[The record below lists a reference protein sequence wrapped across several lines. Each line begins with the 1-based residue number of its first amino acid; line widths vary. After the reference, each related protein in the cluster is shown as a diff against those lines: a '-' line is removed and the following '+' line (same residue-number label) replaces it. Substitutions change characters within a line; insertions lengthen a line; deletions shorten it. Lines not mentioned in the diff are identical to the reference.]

1 MTSRRD
7 TPEEI
12 ELLSAWLDD
21 ALDAEARQALAER
34 LAASPAL
41 SEKLR
46 ELEALDASLRALPAP
61 RPSAELTRR
70 MEARLTREFPHS
82 TPEARSPLRASRRW
96 RNRFRVP
103 LALAASAAAAA
114 LVVLLLPGSREDL
127 GSEDRGQLDGP
138 VEVARTQRKGDQP
151 TLDPGGFETQPR
163 PIDSAA
169 ELSGAEDSSAEELV
183 SRTLDTASD
192 EELELVLALE
202 ALGDAPVSD
211 SDLALIEELE
221 LIQALAA
228 LGAES
233 LGRG

>member
-21 ALDAEARQALAER
+21 ALDAEDRQALAER

-41 SEKLR
+41 SKKLR

-61 RPSAELTRR
+61 TPSAELTRR
-70 MEARLTREFPHS
+70 MEARLTREFSHS
-82 TPEARSPLRASRRW
+82 TPDARSPLRASRRW
-96 RNRFRVP
+96 RDRFRVP

-114 LVVLLLPGSREDL
+114 LAVLLLPGSQ
-127 GSEDRGQLDGP
+127 EDRGSEE
-138 VEVARTQRKGDQP
+138 VE
-151 TLDPGGFETQPR
+151 L
-163 PIDSAA
+163 
-169 ELSGAEDSSAEELV
+169 LGAQDSSAEELV

-192 EELELVLALE
+192 EELDLVLALE
-202 ALGDAPVSD
+202 VLGDAPVSD

-228 LGAES
+228 LGTGS
-233 LGRG
+233 LDRG

>member
-82 TPEARSPLRASRRW
+82 TSEARSPLRVSRRW

-103 LALAASAAAAA
+103 LALAAAAA

-127 GSEDRGQLDGP
+127 GSEDGGQLDGP
-138 VEVARTQRKGDQP
+138 VEVA
-151 TLDPGGFETQPR
+151 
-163 PIDSAA
+163 
-169 ELSGAEDSSAEELV
+169 
-183 SRTLDTASD
+183 RTLDTASD

>member
-82 TPEARSPLRASRRW
+82 TPEARSPLRVSRRW

-127 GSEDRGQLDGP
+127 GSEDGGQLDGP
-138 VEVARTQRKGDQP
+138 VEVA
-151 TLDPGGFETQPR
+151 
-163 PIDSAA
+163 
-169 ELSGAEDSSAEELV
+169 
-183 SRTLDTASD
+183 RTLDTASD

>member
-82 TPEARSPLRASRRW
+82 APEARSPLRASRRW

-127 GSEDRGQLDGP
+127 GSED
-138 VEVARTQRKGDQP
+138 V
-151 TLDPGGFETQPR
+151 
-163 PIDSAA
+163 
-169 ELSGAEDSSAEELV
+169 ELSGAQDSSAEELV

>member
-82 TPEARSPLRASRRW
+82 APEARSPLRASRRW

-103 LALAASAAAAA
+103 LALAAAAA
-114 LVVLLLPGSREDL
+114 LAVLLLPGSREDL
-127 GSEDRGQLDGP
+127 GSEDGGQLDGP
-138 VEVARTQRKGDQP
+138 IEVARTQRKDDQP
-151 TLDPGGFETQPR
+151 TLDPGGFEAQPR
-163 PIDSAA
+163 PIDSGV

-233 LGRG
+233 WGRG

>member
-82 TPEARSPLRASRRW
+82 APEARSPLRGSRRW

-103 LALAASAAAAA
+103 LALAASAVAAA

-127 GSEDRGQLDGP
+127 GSED
-138 VEVARTQRKGDQP
+138 V
-151 TLDPGGFETQPR
+151 
-163 PIDSAA
+163 
-169 ELSGAEDSSAEELV
+169 ELSGAQDSSAEELV

>member
-103 LALAASAAAAA
+103 LALAAAAA
-114 LVVLLLPGSREDL
+114 LAVLLLPGSREDL
-127 GSEDRGQLDGP
+127 GSEDGGQLDGP
-138 VEVARTQRKGDQP
+138 IEVARTQRKDDQP
-151 TLDPGGFETQPR
+151 TLDPGGFEAQPR
-163 PIDSAA
+163 PIDSGV

>member
-96 RNRFRVP
+96 HNRFRVP

-114 LVVLLLPGSREDL
+114 LAVLLLPGSREDL
-127 GSEDRGQLDGP
+127 GSED
-138 VEVARTQRKGDQP
+138 V
-151 TLDPGGFETQPR
+151 
-163 PIDSAA
+163 
-169 ELSGAEDSSAEELV
+169 ELSGAQDSSAEELV